1 MELEV
6 LRFQE
11 HSEPATQELIG
22 ELRLRPG
29 QKEPAGQ
36 GPQLP
41 SEAPPWIRRLKFMNS
56 VCPHAGISTPKDG
69 TFSLLAKMELGTI
82 CVE

>member
-6 LRFQE
+6 LRSQE

-22 ELRLRPG
+22 ELRPRPG

-41 SEAPPWIRRLKFMNS
+41 SEAPPWIRRLKFTNF

-69 TFSLLAKMELGTI
+69 TFSLLAKTAWHNM
-82 CVE
+82 C